1 MNRDKV
7 QTHRECL
14 VVISTT
20 TRAARH
26 TSVPPGSVW
35 SHHGEEWTRRRCAVW
50 CVSSSAKI
58 SEQTTHNTEKLQ
70 INRDVLI
77 MARCV
82 PGCEQE
88 QDLLWDPD
96 IVTGVENQ
104 YSAGISL
111 SRHQPFSRVQ
121 GWTGPCDHFNISA
134 PRMRGYSVSLYCL
147 NNNTLAIIPH

>member
-1 MNRDKV
+1 MQSD
-7 QTHRECL
+7 
-14 VVISTT
+14 
-20 TRAARH
+20 
-26 TSVPPGSVW
+26 
-35 SHHGEEWTRRRCAVW
+35 
-50 CVSSSAKI
+50 VSPRLPRFLNKLHI
-58 SEQTTHNTEKLQ
+58 TQTEKLQ

-121 GWTGPCDHFNISA
+121 G
-134 PRMRGYSVSLYCL
+134 
-147 NNNTLAIIPH
+147 